1 MSFKFFSRHWAQ
13 RIQLSKQSNIT
24 DLTPNQIWNIRS
36 FPVSETGQDLRVE
49 CCSVRGSNHELQNQ
63 PRQDAYEVDVLG
75 SQLVVTVC
83 DGVSNSRKSH
93 LASMNLAKS
102 SRIILGEVFDSQ
114 VTPQFDLWKI
124 VNQNLTTELVYSF
137 MKDMKRSGID
147 YPLDSAEL
155 RLATAQDYAST
166 FEVLVVEL
174 KPSSSGEH
182 RFLYSRVAGD
192 GTLIKMSRK
201 GLFSKKVWIDITET
215 PVSNLVDALP
225 VFDGDPLFLTGTIKK
240 GESLIVTTDGFAEAL
255 NQSKAVRR
263 SLGRRLNQIKKDES
277 SAYLLMSQARTKS
290 KDDLTFLTVS
300 LK

>member
-1 MSFKFFSRHWAQ
+1 MRFKFFESHRAQ
-13 RIQLSKQSNIT
+13 SIKLSKQSNIT
-24 DLTPNQIWNIRS
+24 DLTPDQIWSTRS
-36 FPVSETGQDLRVE
+36 FPVSGTGQDLRVE
-49 CCSVRGSNHELQNQ
+49 CCSVRGSSHELQNQ
-63 PRQDAYEVDVLG
+63 PRQDAFEVDVLG

-93 LASMNLAKS
+93 LASKNLAKS
-102 SRIILGEVFDSQ
+102 SRNILGEVFDSQ

-155 RLATAQDYAST
+155 RLAAAQEYAST
-166 FEVLVVEL
+166 FEVLLVEL

-182 RFLYSRVAGD
+182 PFLYSRVAGD
-192 GTLIKMSRK
+192 GTLMKISRK
-201 GLFSKKVWIDITET
+201 GLFNKKVWVDITET
-215 PVSNLVDALP
+215 PVSNLVDAIP
-225 VFDGDPLFLTGTIKK
+225 VFDGDPLFMTGTLKK

-255 NQSKAVRR
+255 NHSKDVRR
-263 SLGRRLNQIKKDES
+263 SLARRLNHIKKDES
-277 SAYLLMSQARTKS
+277 SAYLLMSKARTKS